1 MGRKTY
7 RSPSAVPLKLRREL
21 SSGQTESAT
30 LGEGL
35 AATLGVRCEID
46 PRLGITERIAMAAEA
61 LLTLL
66 GDSAG
71 HRSDTVRGWVAFR
84 VGLALQRWVG
94 GESYLRRFASEVTQ
108 PRGVWSDH
116 IAALKARPAI
126 ALPVSDRCI
135 GDESRYGRE
144 VCARWNVEYVTKR
157 ALRSVK

>member
-7 RSPSAVPLKLRREL
+7 SSPAAVPLELRREL

-46 PRLGITERIAMAAEA
+46 PRLGITKRIAMAAEA
-61 LLTLL
+61 LLTFLRDL
-66 GDSAG
+66 TG
-71 HRSDTVRGWVAFR
+71 HRSDTVRGRVAFGVR
-84 VGLALQRWVG
+84 LALQRWAG
-94 GESYLRRFASEVTQ
+94 GVSNLRRFASEVTQ

-126 ALPVSDRCI
+126 ALPMLDRCI
-135 GDESRYGRE
+135 GDESQYVRE
-144 VCARWNVEYVTKR
+144 VCERWNVAYVTKR

>member
-71 HRSDTVRGWVAFR
+71 HRSDTVRGGVAVR

-94 GESYLRRFASEVTQ
+94 GES
-108 PRGVWSDH
+108 
-116 IAALKARPAI
+116 
-126 ALPVSDRCI
+126 
-135 GDESRYGRE
+135 
-144 VCARWNVEYVTKR
+144 
-157 ALRSVK
+157 